1 MISKEILKQYEPVIG
16 LEIHVELKTESK
28 IFCGCSTSFG
38 APQNS
43 QCCPVCTGMPGA
55 LPVLNKKAMEYG
67 IKAGA
72 VLNCEIMSYSRFD
85 RKNYFYPDLPKAYQ
99 ITQFEYPL
107 CKNGYLEIDTKA
119 GVKRIGITRIHLEED
134 AGKLIH
140 DPTLGTLI
148 DCNRCGVPLI
158 EIVSEPEISDAEQ
171 AKEYVK
177 TLRSLMLY
185 AGVSDCKM
193 NEGSLRC
200 DVNLSVRKKG
210 EKTLGTR
217 TEMKNLNSFTFIG
230 KAIEYEFARQVE
242 LIESGGKVVQET
254 RRYDQ
259 STGKTL
265 SMRDKENAADYRY
278 FPEPDLK
285 PVWVEKEK
293 ITALCEAI
301 PKLPQQRKKQYKEEF
316 GLSDTYCTQ
325 LCELPQ
331 TAEYFEAVIGCG
343 ASAKTAANLL
353 LSQVL
358 SKLSE
363 DALIPMAA
371 QRLAAVCILLD
382 DGKINNAA
390 ARKVIEALWEKD
402 FDPESYVKEKDLL
415 LVTDPA
421 VLDGFAAEAIASD
434 PKSVAAYRAGK
445 TAAVQAII
453 GKALKL
459 SGGRADPNLLR
470 EAVMRRIDQP

>member
-1 MISKEILKQYEPVIG
+1 MV
-16 LEIHVELKTESK
+16 
-28 IFCGCSTSFG
+28 
-38 APQNS
+38 
-43 QCCPVCTGMPGA
+43 
-55 LPVLNKKAMEYG
+55 
-67 IKAGA
+67 
-72 VLNCEIMSYSRFD
+72 
-85 RKNYFYPDLPKAYQ
+85 
-99 ITQFEYPL
+99 
-107 CKNGYLEIDTKA
+107 
-119 GVKRIGITRIHLEED
+119 
-134 AGKLIH
+134 
-140 DPTLGTLI
+140 
-148 DCNRCGVPLI
+148 
-158 EIVSEPEISDAEQ
+158 
-171 AKEYVK
+171 
-177 TLRSLMLY
+177 
-185 AGVSDCKM
+185 
-193 NEGSLRC
+193 
-200 DVNLSVRKKG
+200 
-210 EKTLGTR
+210 
-217 TEMKNLNSFTFIG
+217 
-230 KAIEYEFARQVE
+230 
-242 LIESGGKVVQET
+242 
-254 RRYDQ
+254 
-259 STGKTL
+259 
-265 SMRDKENAADYRY
+265 
-278 FPEPDLK
+278 
-285 PVWVEKEK
+285 
-293 ITALCEAI
+293 
-301 PKLPQQRKKQYKEEF
+301 
-316 GLSDTYCTQ
+316 
-325 LCELPQ
+325 
-331 TAEYFEAVIGCG
+331 GCG